1 MMAIIV
7 IPVPWNINAMP
18 RASKQQADQHK
29 TAITQASARLFRE
42 HGVDN
47 VSVADLMAAAGLTH
61 GGFYGH
67 FESKEHLA
75 GEACRWA
82 FAQSAERWSKRI
94 ADKKPSVA
102 RTALIDNYLSSQ
114 SRSGPDGSCP
124 ATTLAGDVS
133 RKSADAPI
141 RAAYVAG
148 LEELLKILTA
158 LQDTGAPRS
167 DREAALGDFATMVGG
182 LMLAKATQ
190 GEPISDDILSAARRR
205 LNRKDPRG
213 HR

>member
-1 MMAIIV
+1 
-7 IPVPWNINAMP
+7 MP
-18 RASKQQADQHK
+18 RVSREQADHNR

-47 VSVADLMAAAGLTH
+47 VSVAELMAAAGLTH

-67 FESKEHLA
+67 FESKQELA

-82 FAQSAERWSKRI
+82 FGRSVERWKKRI
-94 ADKKPSVA
+94 ADKDDPSVA
-102 RTALIDNYLSSQ
+102 RAALTDSYLSTQ

-124 ATTLAGDVS
+124 ATSLASDVA
-133 RKSADAPI
+133 RKSVDAPI

-148 LEELLKILTA
+148 LEELVTILA
-158 LQDTGAPRS
+158 GVQDTGASRS
-167 DREAALGDFATMVGG
+167 DREAALADLATMVGG

-190 GEPISDDILSAARRR
+190 GEPISDEILSAARRR
-205 LNRKDPRG
+205 LNRTDPRPQ
-213 HR
+213 R